1 MAKRGRPSKW
11 QEELD
16 DILSDFLDEEEDVII
31 DVFDQVAEDTKDKVK
46 QAAKS
51 KFKGEGKYAAGWE
64 VKKGGNLKRGKYS
77 ITVCNPEHYRL
88 THLLEKGHQSW
99 NQYGGSYK
107 RVRGRRHIKPAEK
120 WGNEELIARLKK
132 EL

>member
-1 MAKRGRPSKW
+1 MARPTKW
-11 QEELD
+11 TVELN
-16 DILSDFLDEEEDVII
+16 DILNEFVDEEEETIVR
-31 DVFDQVAEDTKDKVK
+31 VFDKTANDTKDKVK
-46 QAAKS
+46 DLAKA
-51 KFKGEGKYAAGWE
+51 KFGGKGEYVAGWE